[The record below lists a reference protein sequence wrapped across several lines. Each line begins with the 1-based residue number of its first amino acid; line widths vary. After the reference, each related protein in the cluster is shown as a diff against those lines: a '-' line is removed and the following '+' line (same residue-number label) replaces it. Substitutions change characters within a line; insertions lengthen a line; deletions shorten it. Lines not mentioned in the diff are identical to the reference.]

1 MLDAREVIDWKTS
14 VARLRD
20 TGDVPHDVTF
30 TVIDSG
36 LFANRDN
43 SEEPKVLKVQAHKF
57 VLCLVR

>member
-1 MLDAREVIDWKTS
+1 MAAGEMIDWKTS

-30 TVIDSG
+30 IVVDSG
-36 LFANRDN
+36 LFANGDN
-43 SEEPKVLKVQAHKF
+43 LVEPKVLKVQAHKF